1 MGKAAKN
8 GFNPKVFLAKVGT
21 GKKIS
26 KYRKDQT
33 IFAQGD
39 VADTI
44 FYIQKGKVKIAVVSA
59 RGKEAVV
66 AIMEHECFF
75 GEGCLNG
82 QIDAHRDSH
91 GDGRMPDHLDNENG
105 HDGSPAK

>member
-1 MGKAAKN
+1 MGKTAKN

-21 GKKIS
+21 GKTIS

-44 FYIQKGKVKIAVVSA
+44 FYIQKGKVKIVVISDQ
-59 RGKEAVV
+59 GKEAVV
-66 AIMEHECFF
+66 AI
-75 GEGCLNG
+75 
-82 QIDAHRDSH
+82 H
-91 GDGRMPDHLDNENG
+91 GARVV
-105 HDGSPAK
+105 SSAKAVSMANRCASQRLRRWKNA